1 MTALPSNGTILLAD
15 GITPVNLG
23 QSLTV
28 TQLVGLK
35 FRPALNSFA
44 TSSSFGFTVSDPAGS
59 SAVGSASLTI
69 GAATTPVLTSW
80 KSLIVPQNAGA
91 TPIGIAAPTDANY
104 SSSSLSAKI
113 TALPTNGT
121 VFLSDGTTA
130 VTVGQTLT
138 VAQLTGLTFKS
149 AATGAGKISS
159 LNYSVSDPAGKSSA
173 GTALLVVGANTPPVV
188 TPTQLTVAANSA
200 ATPIGITAPADA
212 NFPSS
217 ALSVSVTAL
226 PSDGKVVLADGT
238 TQVSLGQSLTATQLV
253 GLEFVPT
260 AGASAQTSSFK
271 YSVTDPTGATATGSA
286 TLNIGASN
294 ASLVTTPASLT
305 VAENSVATA
314 IGIKAP
320 SDVSFSSSQLT
331 VTVNALPTDG
341 AVLLANG
348 STPVTVGQSL
358 SVSQLTGLL
367 FKPSQ
372 DNTGHTSSFGY
383 SVSDPA
389 GATATRPATLTTGP
403 NAIVLENQ
411 KAGTPQSVWQV
422 NPGEDSTTI
431 QGFTT
436 SMSTNVG
443 GEVDFKINNKTGSAN
458 YQINIYRLGYYGG
471 DGARLVDTI
480 QHQSTTA
487 IVQPN
492 PITDPA
498 TGLVDAGNWQVT
510 DAWNV
515 PSDAVSGVYVANI
528 VDGTQVF
535 QIPFIIKNSSSTSDI
550 VFQTADETWQAY
562 NGWGGANLYGGNGPV
577 TDMAR
582 PMRSVTTGRSRP

>member
-1 MTALPSNGTILLAD
+1 MLSQNSTSLTVAENQLATSIGLVAPLNSVYSTVDLTVIVTGVPSNGTVLLAD
-15 GITPVNLG
+15 GITPVKVG

-28 TQLVGLK
+28 IQLVGLT

-44 TSSSFGFTVSDPAGS
+44 QSSSFGFTVSDPAGS
-59 SAVGSASLTI
+59 SATGSAVLTI

-80 KSLIVPQNAGA
+80 NSLTVPQNAGA
-91 TPIGIAAPTDANY
+91 TPIGISAPTDANF
-104 SSSSLSAKI
+104 SSSSLSVKI

-130 VTVGQTLT
+130 VSAGQTLT
-138 VAQLTGLTFKS
+138 VAQLTGLKFKS

-159 LNYSVSDPAGKSSA
+159 LSYTVSDPAGKSLA
-173 GTALLVVGANTPPVV
+173 GSALLVVGPNTPPVV
-188 TPTQLTVAANSA
+188 ASTQLTVAANSG
-200 ATPIGITAPADA
+200 ATPIGITTPTDP
-212 NFPSS
+212 NFPTP
-217 ALSVSVTAL
+217 ALNVSVTAL
-226 PSDGKVVLADGT
+226 PSDGKVVLGDGT
-238 TQVSLGQSLTATQLV
+238 TQVTLGQSLTATQLV

-271 YSVTDPTGATATGSA
+271 YSVTDPTGATATGNA

-331 VTVNALPTDG
+331 VTVNTLPTDG
-341 AVLLANG
+341 TVLLANG
-348 STPVTVGQSL
+348 TTPVTVGQSL

-367 FKPSQ
+367 FKPTQ
-372 DNTGHTSSFGY
+372 DNTGKTSSFGY

-389 GATATRPATLTTGP
+389 GTTASGLAALTTGP

-411 KAGTPQSVWQV
+411 KTGTPQSVWQV
-422 NPGEDSTTI
+422 DPGQDSTTI

-436 SMSTNVG
+436 NMSTNVG
-443 GEVDFKINNKTGSAN
+443 GEVDFKIKNQTGNAN

-487 IVQPN
+487 IVQPI
-492 PITDPA
+492 PSLTPQ
-498 TGLVDAGNWQVT
+498 QV
-510 DAWNV
+510 
-515 PSDAVSGVYVANI
+515 
-528 VDGTQVF
+528 
-535 QIPFIIKNSSSTSDI
+535 
-550 VFQTADETWQAY
+550 
-562 NGWGGANLYGGNGPV
+562 
-577 TDMAR
+577 
-582 PMRSVTTGRSRP
+582 

>member
-1 MTALPSNGTILLAD
+1 MLSQNSTSLTVGENQLATSIGLAAPVNSVYSAADLTVIVTGLPSNGIILLAD

-28 TQLVGLK
+28 TQLVGLT

-59 SAVGSASLTI
+59 SAVGSAVLTI

-80 KSLIVPQNAGA
+80 KSLTVPQNAGA
-91 TPIGIAAPTDANY
+91 TPIGISAPTDANY
-104 SSSSLSAKI
+104 SSSSLSVKI

-130 VTVGQTLT
+130 VTAGQTLT

-173 GTALLVVGANTPPVV
+173 GTALLVVGPNTPPVAA
-188 TPTQLTVAANSA
+188 PTQLTVAANSG
-200 ATPIGITAPADA
+200 ATPIGITAPTDA

-217 ALSVSVTAL
+217 ALNVSVTAL

-341 AVLLANG
+341 TVLLANG
-348 STPVTVGQSL
+348 TTPVAVGQSL

-367 FKPSQ
+367 FKPTQ
-372 DNTGHTSSFGY
+372 DNTGKTSSFGY

-389 GATATRPATLTTGP
+389 GNTATRHR
-403 NAIVLENQ
+403 Q
-411 KAGTPQSVWQV
+411 
-422 NPGEDSTTI
+422 
-431 QGFTT
+431 
-436 SMSTNVG
+436 
-443 GEVDFKINNKTGSAN
+443 
-458 YQINIYRLGYYGG
+458 R
-471 DGARLVDTI
+471 
-480 QHQSTTA
+480 
-487 IVQPN
+487 
-492 PITDPA
+492 
-498 TGLVDAGNWQVT
+498 
-510 DAWNV
+510 
-515 PSDAVSGVYVANI
+515 
-528 VDGTQVF
+528 
-535 QIPFIIKNSSSTSDI
+535 
-550 VFQTADETWQAY
+550 
-562 NGWGGANLYGGNGPV
+562 
-577 TDMAR
+577 
-582 PMRSVTTGRSRP
+582 